1 MEVIVWAALAIAAVA
16 ILGRFVLRSGS
27 GEVVLPRIVDESIGM
42 WLLRKATRRRLWER
56 EPEDD
61 VDDEAGGVPVMAA
74 VATPEDAEITPAD
87 RPIRILALP
96 PATIGAASAASGR
109 PRAPADSVEHLAR
122 RARPAALPTRY
133 RPVEGSDEARPATV
147 DRPSDQPI
155 PVPSGTMG
163 PSG

>member
-1 MEVIVWAALAIAAVA
+1 VEVIVWAALAIAAVA
-16 ILGRFVLRSGS
+16 ILGRFILRSGS

-42 WLLRKATRRRLWER
+42 WLLRKITGRRLWER

-74 VATPEDAEITPAD
+74 VATPKDAGIAPAD

-96 PATIGAASAASGR
+96 PATIDAAAAPGR
-109 PRAPADSVEHLAR
+109 PRAPAASLDHLAR

-133 RPVEGSDEARPATV
+133 RPVEGSDEARSATAERPA
-147 DRPSDQPI
+147 DQSI